1 MFRPNSPHT
10 VGRGGTRGS
19 ARSGTGSKD
28 PGIARRSPSSLPSS
42 FKVAH
47 LGSDRR
53 DQTQDRW
60 GASSPRLWKFRPIHG
75 SRIQGQAA
83 RVGERRGLQGLRVR
97 AMGGGDEW
105 SDEEGG
111 DVPSTQAEEFGP
123 APEPSTSG
131 RRNAVS
137 RHEVGVPSTPPGSG
151 LPRPRFSLL
160 TRLFSRLSRARIR
173 PRGPRGTV
181 SSTSTLGRASRG
193 WISTCTGASSTT
205 M

>member
-60 GASSPRLWKFRPIHG
+60 GAFFSPRLWRKKGKFRPIHG
-75 SRIQGQAA
+75 SRIQVPGSRQAA
-83 RVGERRGLQGLRVR
+83 SRRAARPAGSARSSDGRWRRVVRRGRGRCPLD
-97 AMGGGDEW
+97 ASGG
-105 SDEEGG
+105 
-111 DVPSTQAEEFGP
+111 V
-123 APEPSTSG
+123 
-131 RRNAVS
+131 
-137 RHEVGVPSTPPGSG
+137 
-151 LPRPRFSLL
+151 RPRSRTIDERKKECRVEARGGCALNPSPVAAFPGLVSL
-160 TRLFSRLSRARIR
+160 
-173 PRGPRGTV
+173 
-181 SSTSTLGRASRG
+181 
-193 WISTCTGASSTT
+193 C
-205 M
+205 

>member
-53 DQTQDRW
+53 DRTQDRW
-60 GASSPRLWKFRPIHG
+60 GASSPRLWRNFGRSMDPG
-75 SRIQGQAA
+75 SRIAGGSRGRAA
-83 RVGERRGLQGLRVR
+83 RPAGSARSSDGRWRRVVRRGRGRCPLDASGGVRPRSRTIDERKKECRVEAR
-97 AMGGGDEW
+97 GGC
-105 SDEEGG
+105 
-111 DVPSTQAEEFGP
+111 AL
-123 APEPSTSG
+123 
-131 RRNAVS
+131 N
-137 RHEVGVPSTPPGSG
+137 PPRSG

-160 TRLFSRLSRARIR
+160 T
-173 PRGPRGTV
+173 
-181 SSTSTLGRASRG
+181 
-193 WISTCTGASSTT
+193 
-205 M
+205 

>member
-75 SRIQGQAA
+75 SRIQAGRQAGGS
-83 RVGERRGLQGLRVR
+83 GERRGLQGLHVR

-160 TRLFSRLSRARIR
+160 T
-173 PRGPRGTV
+173 
-181 SSTSTLGRASRG
+181 
-193 WISTCTGASSTT
+193 
-205 M
+205 

>member
-60 GASSPRLWKFRPIHG
+60 GRQLASPVEISADPWIQDPGAGG
-75 SRIQGQAA
+75 SRGRAA
-83 RVGERRGLQGLRVR
+83 RPAGSARSSDGRWRRVVRRGRGRCPLDASGGVRPRSRTIDERKKECRVEAR
-97 AMGGGDEW
+97 GGC
-105 SDEEGG
+105 
-111 DVPSTQAEEFGP
+111 AL
-123 APEPSTSG
+123 
-131 RRNAVS
+131 N
-137 RHEVGVPSTPPGSG
+137 PPRSG

-160 TRLFSRLSRARIR
+160 T
-173 PRGPRGTV
+173 
-181 SSTSTLGRASRG
+181 
-193 WISTCTGASSTT
+193 
-205 M
+205 

>member
-60 GASSPRLWKFRPIHG
+60 GAFFSPRLWRKKGKFRPIHG
-75 SRIQGQAA
+75 SRIQAA
-83 RVGERRGLQGLRVR
+83 RVGERRGLQGLHVR
-97 AMGGGDEW
+97 AMGGGDVW

-137 RHEVGVPSTPPGSG
+137 RHEVGVPSTPPPRSG

-160 TRLFSRLSRARIR
+160 T
-173 PRGPRGTV
+173 
-181 SSTSTLGRASRG
+181 
-193 WISTCTGASSTT
+193 
-205 M
+205 

>member
-1 MFRPNSPHT
+1 MSVEP
-10 VGRGGTRGS
+10 
-19 ARSGTGSKD
+19 
-28 PGIARRSPSSLPSS
+28 
-42 FKVAH
+42 KVAGQGMSSAPCFGQTH
-47 LGSDRR
+47 RIQSGEGVRE
-53 DQTQDRW
+53 DQHEVAQVVRTQESRAAPHHRSLQASKSPTLALIAAIKHRTDG

-83 RVGERRGLQGLRVR
+83 RVGERRGLQGLHVR

-137 RHEVGVPSTPPGSG
+137 RHEVGVPSTPPVAAFPG
-151 LPRPRFSLL
+151 LVSL
-160 TRLFSRLSRARIR
+160 
-173 PRGPRGTV
+173 
-181 SSTSTLGRASRG
+181 
-193 WISTCTGASSTT
+193 C
-205 M
+205 

>member
-53 DQTQDRW
+53 DRTQDRW
-60 GASSPRLWKFRPIHG
+60 GASSPRLWRKKKGKFRPIHG
-75 SRIQGQAA
+75 SRIQVPGSRQAA
-83 RVGERRGLQGLRVR
+83 RVGERRGLQGLHVR
-97 AMGGGDEW
+97 AMGVGDEW

-137 RHEVGVPSTPPGSG
+137 RHEVGVPSTPPVAAFPG
-151 LPRPRFSLL
+151 LVSL
-160 TRLFSRLSRARIR
+160 
-173 PRGPRGTV
+173 
-181 SSTSTLGRASRG
+181 
-193 WISTCTGASSTT
+193 C
-205 M
+205 